1 VAAELLSCPEE
12 QDEIAYRHGRRHL
25 ARLRNTPLDERT
37 TVDRAHDRVALHL
50 ARCGDLDSFEFV
62 GQSRRRPGPGEVEV
76 RVDATSVNFINVLQ
90 AMGVYQRFSAGEERG
105 DVCAFDGAG
114 VVTAVG
120 DGVREVRE
128 GDRVAAMFVDRAES
142 AVMSSVATVRAD
154 CLLPVPDEVSAQ
166 DAAALPCAY
175 LTAWYA
181 LRHLAR
187 LRPGEK
193 VLIHSA
199 SGGTGLAA
207 LNLARA
213 CGADVLATAGSEAK
227 RAYLRGLGVA
237 HVMDSRTLDFA
248 DQVRELTGGRGVDVV
263 LNSLTGPAQSASLE
277 LLAHRGRFLE
287 LGKRDIYANSRLGLL
302 PFRRN
307 VTFAGVDV
315 LMMMQQ
321 DPGLLAEGY
330 RELAG
335 MLADGTL
342 PLLPVTEHPVTE
354 ASSAFH
360 TMASARHTGK
370 LVLTW
375 PAEGTETLPV
385 RPEDVPV
392 VRPDASYLV
401 TGGLGGLG
409 LLVARWLAERGA
421 AAVVLTSR
429 SAPTELTRAA
439 LDAVTADFGTRVE
452 VVCGDLAEPGVA
464 DSLVRAATHTGHALR
479 GVVHAAAVVEDATIG
494 NLSPALLEKVWRPK
508 ATGAWLL
515 HDSTAGQELDWWVT
529 FSSAASLLGN
539 PGQGAYAA
547 ANAWLDEFTS
557 WRRAQGLPATC
568 VNWGPWA
575 EVGRGAGMADR
586 GYAMIAPTEAIAA
599 LERILSHDR
608 DRTAYT
614 PLDLSRWLE
623 SYPDTA
629 RTAFFAELAAPAAGA
644 ASAGKGSALLEALRE
659 TDCPQQRQR
668 ILQPQVVEHI
678 AAVLRLGT
686 DRFDA
691 NTSLVTLGLDSLMAI
706 ALRNRLQRELA
717 LDIPTTVM
725 WTHPT
730 ASALTHYLLARLDP
744 EQGHADAPPET
755 EPSASPSA
763 ASPAVLG

>member
-1 VAAELLSCPEE
+1 VLSYEHPELRPSVLDVDRRTPVADVAAELLSCPDE
-12 QDEIAYRHGRRHL
+12 QDEIAHRGGRRHL
-25 ARLRNTPLDERT
+25 ARLRNAPLDERERR
-37 TVDRAHDRVALHL
+37 RASVGHGRDRVALHL
-50 ARCGDLDSFEFV
+50 ARPGDLDSFEFV
-62 GQSRRRPGPGEVEV
+62 AQTRRRPGPGEVEV

-90 AMGVYQRFSAGEERG
+90 AMGVYQRFSVGEERS

-114 VVTAVG
+114 VVTSLG
-120 DGVREVRE
+120 DGVREVRV
-128 GDRVAAMFVDRAES
+128 GDRVAAMFVDGAQS
-142 AVMSSVATVRAD
+142 AVMSSFATVLAD
-154 CLLPVPDEVSAQ
+154 CLLPVPDGVRAQ
-166 DAAALPCAY
+166 DAAGLPCAY

-207 LNLARA
+207 LYLARA
-213 CGADVLATAGSEAK
+213 CGAEVWATAGSKAK
-227 RAYLRGLGVA
+227 RAYLRELGVP

-248 DQVRELTGGRGVDVV
+248 DRVRDLTGGRGVDVV
-263 LNSLTGPAQSASLE
+263 LNSLTGPAQSAGLG
-277 LLAHRGRFLE
+277 LLAHRGRFIE
-287 LGKRDIYANSRLGLL
+287 LGKRDIYANTRLGLL

-307 VTFAGVDV
+307 ITFAGVDV
-315 LMMMQQ
+315 LMMTQQ
-321 DPGLLAEGY
+321 DPELLSEGY
-330 RELAG
+330 RELTG
-335 MLADGTL
+335 LLADGTL
-342 PLLPVTEHPVTE
+342 PLLPVTEHPVSE

-375 PAEGTETLPV
+375 PSEGTGTLPV

-392 VRPDASYLV
+392 VRSDASYLV

-429 SAPTELTRAA
+429 TAPTAATRTA
-439 LDAVTADFGTRVE
+439 LDALTADLGTRVE

-464 DSLVRAATHTGHALR
+464 DTLVRAALATGHPLR
-479 GVVHAAAVVEDATIG
+479 GVVHAAAVVEDATVTR
-494 NLSPALLEKVWRPK
+494 LSPALLGNVWRPK

-515 HDSTAGQELDWWVT
+515 HHAVAGQELDWWVT

-575 EVGRGAGMADR
+575 EVGRGAGMEER
-586 GYAMIAPTEAIAA
+586 GYAMIEPAEGIAA

-614 PLDLSRWLE
+614 PVDLSRWLE
-623 SYPDTA
+623 SYPATG
-629 RTAFFAELAAPAAGA
+629 RTAFFAEL
-644 ASAGKGSALLEALRE
+644 
-659 TDCPQQRQR
+659 
-668 ILQPQVVEHI
+668 
-678 AAVLRLGT
+678 
-686 DRFDA
+686 
-691 NTSLVTLGLDSLMAI
+691 
-706 ALRNRLQRELA
+706 
-717 LDIPTTVM
+717 
-725 WTHPT
+725 T
-730 ASALTHYLLARLDP
+730 ASAAD
-744 EQGHADAPPET
+744 GGSADARG
-755 EPSASPSA
+755 
-763 ASPAVLG
+763 VLLES